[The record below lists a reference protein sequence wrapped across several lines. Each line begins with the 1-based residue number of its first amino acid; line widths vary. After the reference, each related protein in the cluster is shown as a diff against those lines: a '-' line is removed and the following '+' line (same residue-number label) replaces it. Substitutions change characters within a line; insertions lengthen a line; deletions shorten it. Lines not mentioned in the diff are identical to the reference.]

1 MNCKEDDI
9 FSTLSI
15 VNKFDEEAY
24 MSVQNYV
31 LLGFVVFFL
40 PLMQVIRYVFR
51 KVEADCDSVTES
63 PSDYAVILKRLP
75 PGTTL

>member
-1 MNCKEDDI
+1 
-9 FSTLSI
+9 
-15 VNKFDEEAY
+15 